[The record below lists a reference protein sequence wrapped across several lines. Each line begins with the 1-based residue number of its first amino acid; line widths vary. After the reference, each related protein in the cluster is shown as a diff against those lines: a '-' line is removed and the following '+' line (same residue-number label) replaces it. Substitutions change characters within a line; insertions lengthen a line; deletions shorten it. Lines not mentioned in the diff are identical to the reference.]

1 MAEPCWATR
10 ATAPDGALGT
20 PVKRDETNSGTS
32 GSAGRGR
39 GQGARARW
47 TLGEW
52 SAGHR
57 VGSDLSGDVCDQ
69 SHKGKGKKG
78 RARASACDEDL
89 LYASFVVV
97 STSIESKQPIVTAT
111 LKYGYTQAIT
121 EKDTIKAI

>member
-10 ATAPDGALGT
+10 ATMPDGALGT

-57 VGSDLSGDVCDQ
+57 VGFDLG
-69 SHKGKGKKG
+69 GYF
-78 RARASACDEDL
+78 DEPAFSRL
-89 LYASFVVV
+89 IYE
-97 STSIESKQPIVTAT
+97 TSMHF
-111 LKYGYTQAIT
+111 AI
-121 EKDTIKAI
+121 